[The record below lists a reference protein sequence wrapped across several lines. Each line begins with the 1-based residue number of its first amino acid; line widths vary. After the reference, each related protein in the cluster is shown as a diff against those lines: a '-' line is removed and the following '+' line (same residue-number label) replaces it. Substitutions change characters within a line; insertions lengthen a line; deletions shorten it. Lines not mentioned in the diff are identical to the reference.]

1 MRVASSAGSA
11 HERLTEV
18 VAAALEVAAEAGET
32 GVYTDETARVLTAVV
47 GKIGARISVEAE
59 VHGFAGGW
67 QEAVAHLGRTH
78 PDPGDAQVL
87 PMRPDGDD
95 GP

>member
-1 MRVASSAGSA
+1 MRVVSSAGSA

-18 VAAALEVAAEAGET
+18 VAAVLEVAAEAGEA

-47 GKIGARISVEAE
+47 GKVGVRISAEAE

-67 QEAVAHLGRTH
+67 QEAVTH
-78 PDPGDAQVL
+78 AGGTRPRPGGARV
-87 PMRPDGDD
+87 PNARPGGDG